1 MDNLHEK
8 VNVSLDYILKHIQ
21 DFNPEIGII
30 LGTGLGG
37 LINNKDVDDIQI
49 LHKIDYSDIP
59 HFPISTVESHHGNL
73 LVGYVSGKPCL
84 IMQGRFHYYEGYNM
98 EQVTFPVYIM
108 KSLGICT
115 LLVSNACGA
124 VNPIYQPGDL
134 MIMRDHINYLFD
146 TPLKGLKRENINKRM
161 YDEGLIEL
169 GERIALENK
178 IKIRKG
184 VYLSLRGPTL
194 ETRSEYRMIRKM
206 GADVVGMSTIPEV
219 LLSGTNG
226 MRVFGISVVTD
237 TGFPDTLK
245 PATLEEILKTAAIS
259 EPNLVLLMKKLIKEL

>member
-1 MDNLHEK
+1 MDFLRE
-8 VNVSLDYILKHIQ
+8 NVRDSLDYILKHIQ
-21 DFNPEIGII
+21 GFTPQIGII

-37 LINNKDVDDIQI
+37 LISNNNMDDIQI
-49 LHKIDYSDIP
+49 LHTLDYSDIP

-73 LVGYVSGKPCL
+73 LFGYVSGKPCV
-84 IMQGRFHYYEGYNM
+84 IMQGRFHYYEGYKL
-98 EQVTFPVYIM
+98 EQVTYPVHIM
-108 KSLGICT
+108 KNLGIHI

-124 VNPIYQPGDL
+124 VNPIYHPGDL

-146 TPLKGLKRENINKRM
+146 TPLKGLKHDNINKKM

-169 GERIALENK
+169 GEKIALENK
-178 IKIRKG
+178 IKVRKG

-219 LLSGTNG
+219 LLSSTNG
-226 MRVFGISVVTD
+226 MKVFGISVVTD
-237 TGFPDTLK
+237 TGYPLADTSDSVIVLSCPDRSIGLSSFNHR
-245 PATLEEILKTAAIS
+245 PEF
-259 EPNLVLLMKKLIKEL
+259 